1 LELAEHEV
9 FSATNCIGLL
19 TKVLEFRFR
28 PELFGQ
34 DYTEWETL
42 KARFEKQTGA
52 ALPDSILVASLL
64 NRTAGPLQQHLRLN
78 VRTMGG
84 CDLSYD
90 TVRDVITA
98 FLPIKTC
105 HEQVCGPAFEMPL
118 GYQQALSTFLHLD
131 HIRNCWGT
139 LQ

>member
-78 VRTMGG
+78 VRMMG
-84 CDLSYD
+84 SFD

-98 FLPIKTC
+98 YYQLWTLEDL
-105 HEQVCGPAFEMPL
+105 HGP
-118 GYQQALSTFLHLD
+118 
-131 HIRNCWGT
+131 T
-139 LQ
+139 LERK

>member
-1 LELAEHEV
+1 MELAEHEV
-9 FSATNCIGLL
+9 FSATNCLGLL

-42 KARFEKQTGA
+42 NARFEKQTGA
-52 ALPDSILVASLL
+52 ALPDNILVISLL

-78 VRTMGG
+78 VRTMG
-84 CDLSYD
+84 SFD

-98 FLPIKTC
+98 YYQLISVVDTG
-105 HEQVCGPAFEMPL
+105 GPAWAHTGKEVRVKEK
-118 GYQQALSTFLHLD
+118 S
-131 HIRNCWGT
+131 
-139 LQ
+139 